1 VSAPIRV
8 LLVDDHA
15 VVREGYRR
23 LLEAAPGIR
32 VVAEAASG
40 EDAYAS
46 FIAESPDVVVMDI
59 TLPGISGFEALRR
72 IRGRQPTARV
82 LMFSMHD
89 DPVFVLRALECG
101 AQGYLTKASAPDMMV
116 EAVQALAAGRRFV
129 PINVTKNMQ
138 DRALCE
144 ERQRLDALTE
154 REVEILRML
163 AAGHTLDE
171 IAALLFVSSKTVA
184 NYQTSIRQKLGCDN
198 AMQLM
203 RIAIAC
209 GLADTQSVA
218 PRTMK
223 EIGAALHVGKNSL
236 GDPLTGSQTSAS
248 CHS

>member
-1 VSAPIRV
+1 MSAPIRV

-23 LLEAAPGIR
+23 LLEATPGIR
-32 VVAEAASG
+32 VVAEAGNG
-40 EDAYAS
+40 EDAYAG
-46 FIAESPDVVVMDI
+46 FVAENPDVVVMDI

-82 LMFSMHD
+82 LMFSMHE
-89 DPVFVLRALECG
+89 DPVFVQRALEYG

-129 PINVTKNMQ
+129 PVNVTKHLQ
-138 DRALCE
+138 DRALCD
-144 ERQRLDALTE
+144 ERQKLDALTE
-154 REVEILRML
+154 REFETLRML
-163 AAGHTLDE
+163 AAGHALAE
-171 IAALLFVSSKTVA
+171 IAALLCVSNKTVA

-203 RIAIAC
+203 RIALAC
-209 GLADTQSVA
+209 GLADAQAVA
-218 PRTMK
+218 PRTLTK
-223 EIGAALHVGKNSL
+223 IGAALHVGKNSL
-236 GDPLTGSQTSAS
+236 GGRLTGSQTSAS

>member
-1 VSAPIRV
+1 MSAPIRV
-8 LLVDDHA
+8 VLIDDHA

-23 LLEAAPGIR
+23 LLEATPGIR

-59 TLPGISGFEALRR
+59 TLPGISGFEAVRR

-89 DPVFVLRALECG
+89 DPVFVQRALECG

-129 PINVTKNMQ
+129 PVDLTMKMQ
-138 DRALCE
+138 ARAFAE

-154 REVEILRML
+154 REFETVRML
-163 AAGHTLDE
+163 AAGHALAE
-171 IAALLFVSSKTVA
+171 IAALLCVSSKTVA

-209 GLADTQSVA
+209 GLVDAQPVATLATTGNRSFAPCREKLPRRPAYRLADF
-218 PRTMK
+218 
-223 EIGAALHVGKNSL
+223 SL
-236 GDPLTGSQTSAS
+236 LP
-248 CHS
+248 